1 MGIHAG
7 IAHGEHHP
15 DALFHRTQDKVILN
29 ELGRNPDDRAMILS
43 RAITRV
49 DSNLSFTPSCDCG
62 YLKDHLGLGVNANVC
77 PKCHTSVRDTMLE
90 GMRPIVFI
98 QKLPHHHSL
107 VQPLFLVQFKVIY
120 KRNRFDT
127 LKYFLD
133 ESYNEEDP
141 AITGLN
147 LPRGIVN
154 FMANIEHILVSL
166 NTLPFFKKK
175 QAAQDLLT
183 LYRMEKHN
191 IHCNSIYLINKA
203 LVLIDKSP
211 LQIRLQKPL
220 ITLIDITLSLIGLNT
235 LKGSV
240 KNRDNKFGRALWALA
255 GFYIEYFTVI
265 MGGKHGA
272 IRTQLYNIRGAVS
285 MYCVLSTLTTDLKHP
300 EELHLPYAPTLH
312 MFYSQVLGHL
322 FKRGF
327 TYPQAMA
334 YIHQYT
340 HTFSPLLHSI
350 LEEILRIH
358 TDDAIEMIIQ
368 RFPTLWKGSM
378 PVFKVIKLKSN
389 VKDKS
394 LSISILGMSST
405 NADADGDAIVA
416 HPKPPYKEFDRLR
429 MKYNML
435 DLTKPRQIARHLNI
449 SKPVATNVMYWRIH
463 ALNNLRPSP
472 VDVQSLYGI

>member
-7 IAHGEHHP
+7 VASGEHHP
-15 DALFHRTQDKVILN
+15 DVLFNKTADKVIIN
-29 ELGRNPDDRAMILS
+29 ELGRNPDDRAIILS
-43 RAITRV
+43 RAITKL
-49 DSNLSFTPSCDCG
+49 DSSLSFTPSCDCG
-62 YLKDHLGLGVNANVC
+62 YLKDHLGLGINANTC
-77 PKCHTSVRDTMLE
+77 PKCHTSVRDTMLD

-107 VQPLFLVQFKVIY
+107 IQPLFLVQFKVIY

-133 ESYNEEDP
+133 ESYNEVDP

-175 QAAQDLLT
+175 QAAQDILL
-183 LYRMEKHN
+183 LYQQQKHN
-191 IHCNSIYLINKA
+191 LHCNSIYLINRS

-220 ITLIDITLSLIGLNT
+220 ITLIDVTLSLIGLNA
-235 LKGSV
+235 LKGTT
-240 KNRDNKFGRALWALA
+240 KNKDNKFGRALWSLA
-255 GFYIEYFTVI
+255 GFYIEYFAVI

-285 MYCVLSTLTTDLKHP
+285 MYCVLSTLTTGLQHP
-300 EELHLPYAPTLH
+300 EELHLPYTPTLH

-322 FKRGF
+322 FRRGF
-327 TYPQAMA
+327 TYPQAVSYM
-334 YIHQYT
+334 HQYT
-340 HTFSPLLHSI
+340 HTFSPVLHGI
-350 LEEILRIH
+350 LEEIVGINTQQH
-358 TDDAIEMIIQ
+358 IDMIIQ
-368 RFPTLWKGSM
+368 RYPTLWKGSM
-378 PVFKVIKLKSN
+378 PVFKVLKVKDN
-389 VKDKS
+389 AKDKS
-394 LSISILGMSST
+394 LSVSILGMSSA

-416 HPKPPYKEFDRLR
+416 HPKPPYKEFDRLK

-435 DLTKPRQIARHLNI
+435 DLTKPRTIARHLNI
-449 SKPVATNVMYWRIH
+449 SKPVVTNIMYWRMH
-463 ALNNLRPSP
+463 AIANVRPSP
-472 VDVQSLYGI
+472 VDVQALYGV